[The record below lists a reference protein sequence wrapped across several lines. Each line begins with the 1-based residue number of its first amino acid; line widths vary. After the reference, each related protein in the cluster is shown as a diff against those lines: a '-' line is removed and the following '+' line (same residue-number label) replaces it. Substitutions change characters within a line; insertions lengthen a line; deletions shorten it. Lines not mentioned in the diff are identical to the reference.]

1 MNFTDRDELA
11 ARRKRK
17 LRRQRADV
25 FLNFLTVCTVL
36 ATLALIA
43 VFMILFSNP
52 NLPINPF
59 PPPTMPVLVNVPTST
74 ATLVFMPPTWT
85 PTAKAT
91 DTLMPPTV
99 TTTPDLTATAAAVAM
114 ITPTAGNMVFP
125 FVLQGEPAAVRS
137 VLFKPNSGCSWQGV
151 AGEVEDMQGRPVLQI
166 AIELKGIYNGKTI
179 DMKTISGTHTEYG
192 DSGYEFQL
200 GTAPLDSSSSLSIQV
215 VDQSFLPLSEKVIF
229 NTYATCDKNLVM
241 INFKQVR

>member
-1 MNFTDRDELA
+1 MNFTDRDEMT

-17 LRRQRADV
+17 LRRQRVDV
-25 FLNFLTVCTVL
+25 FWNFLTVCVVL
-36 ATLALIA
+36 ATLAMIA
-43 VFMILFSNP
+43 VFLILFSNP

-59 PPPTMPVLVNVPTST
+59 PPPTMPVLVQVPTST

-85 PTAKAT
+85 PTAQPTETQA
-91 DTLMPPTV
+91 PSTV
-99 TTTPDLTATAAAVAM
+99 TATPDLTATASAAAM
-114 ITPTAGNMVFP
+114 ITPTPGSAVFP

-137 VLFKPNSGCSWQGV
+137 VLFKPNSGCEWQGI

-166 AIELKGIYNGKTI
+166 AIELKGIYDGKTI

-192 DSGYEFQL
+192 ESGYEFQL
-200 GTAPLDSSSSLSIQV
+200 GTLPVDSNASLSIQV
-215 VDQSFLPLSEKVIF
+215 VDQSFLPLSEQVIF
-229 NTYATCDKNLVM
+229 NTYATCDKNLVL

>member
-1 MNFTDRDELA
+1 MNFTDRDEMT

-25 FLNFLTVCTVL
+25 FWNFLTVCTVL

-43 VFMILFSNP
+43 VFLVLFSNP

-59 PPPTMPVLVNVPTST
+59 PPPTMPVLVQVPTST

-85 PTAKAT
+85 PAAKAT
-91 DTLMPPTV
+91 ETQMPPTA
-99 TTTPDLTATAAAVAM
+99 TSTPDLTATAAAVAM
-114 ITPTAGNMVFP
+114 ITPPPGDAVFP
-125 FVLQGEPAAVRS
+125 FMLQGEPAAIRS

-151 AGEVEDMQGRPVLQI
+151 AGEVEDMQGRPVPQI

-192 DSGYEFQL
+192 ESGYEFQL
-200 GTAPLDSSSSLSIQV
+200 GTTPLDSSGSLSIQV
-215 VDQSFLPLSEKVIF
+215 VDQSYLPLSEQVIF

-241 INFKQVR
+241 INFRQVR